1 VYIRGEDTPVRRSAP
16 VLVTFVAITAISG
29 CNNPVVSQ
37 SPSAPTP
44 VTTPTTAPV
53 TPGMLAF
60 SSFVAIANQ
69 FGVRAEYTLSE
80 TTGES
85 GVILE
90 SLTFEESGGLN
101 DFLDA
106 WCWGD
111 APLRI
116 GPRGS
121 LDGRTLGY
129 CQPSILTKSP
139 GDFAAL
145 TAVYKQANG
154 RSDTVRALVRVVR
167 Q

>member
-1 VYIRGEDTPVRRSAP
+1 MRRSAL
-16 VLVTFVAITAISG
+16 VLVTLVAMTAFSG
-29 CNNPVVSQ
+29 CDNPVVSQ
-37 SPSAPTP
+37 SPVAPTP
-44 VTTPTTAPV
+44 ASTPTTTPV
-53 TPGMLAF
+53 TPGILAF

-69 FGVRAEYTLSE
+69 FGVHAEYALSE

-121 LDGRTLGY
+121 LDGKTLGY
-129 CQPSILTKSP
+129 CQPSIVTKSP

-145 TAVYKQANG
+145 TAVYKQADG